1 MHYFEFGKRD
11 ATIYSSTVTSSINTG
26 FDEVLEINKVV
37 AQNGTVQNISRVLI
51 DFDYSKISQS
61 IQSKE
66 KEYRS
71 SKSKIKI

>member
-51 DFDYSKISQS
+51 DFDYSKYHNQYKTEIYLLPQNF
-61 IQSKE
+61 I
-66 KEYRS
+66 
-71 SKSKIKI
+71 